1 MQEIRDRRER
11 LTSQPVRLGAGRGG
25 AGEAAGPPPEFT
37 PVVMR
42 GRMQPDRSLRIGPRV
57 RSAMG
62 VTKSGHHLVTPLR
75 MDGGGEVLLNR
86 GWVPEGWADPQ
97 SARQRVEVQGVVR
110 ASERPSSFAP
120 ANAPAKGVWFW
131 AEVPAMRRAL
141 GLGAGA
147 PYVWVVSDHGTMRTK
162 RPKTAMDVLAFRNK
176 VEPEVETYP
185 LPKDLGQLAEFSVM
199 PYDHLNY
206 ALTWFSLSVATA
218 IMATAVLRK
227 GRAGPALAR
236 QALKG

>member
-1 MQEIRDRRER
+1 
-11 LTSQPVRLGAGRGG
+11 
-25 AGEAAGPPPEFT
+25 
-37 PVVMR
+37 
-42 GRMQPDRSLRIGPRV
+42 
-57 RSAMG
+57 MG
-62 VTKSGHHLVTPLR
+62 
-75 MDGGGEVLLNR
+75 
-86 GWVPEGWADPQ
+86 Q
-97 SARQRVEVQGVVR
+97 
-110 ASERPSSFAP
+110 
-120 ANAPAKGVWFW
+120 GVWFW